1 MIHNDVLR
9 RLRYALAINDTAAIS
24 IFKLVD
30 YDMEMD
36 YLHAV
41 MKKEGEPGYLPCRD
55 KIISLFLDGL
65 IVKNRGKQEGSE
77 PRVLDAGERLSN
89 NEILR
94 KIRIAMSYKDDDM
107 IDALKRADFRI
118 SKGELSAFFRKP
130 DHRNFKPAG
139 DQVVRNLLQGM
150 VKKYR
155 PEASGNRNG
164 KSNTG
169 ASTPRKEAKG
179 KPSRDKASYSKENHR
194 QGSKPANRDGAK
206 ANSVWGKI
214 TKPTR

>member
-24 IFKLVD
+24 IFRLVD

-65 IVKNRGKQEGSE
+65 IVKNRGKQEGRE

-118 SKGELSAFFRKP
+118 SKGELSALFRKP

-155 PEASGNRNG
+155 PEASGSHNRKG
-164 KSNTG
+164 KNNSGVDTPKKEVKGKASHSKESQRQSSNTER
-169 ASTPRKEAKG
+169 S
-179 KPSRDKASYSKENHR
+179 N
-194 QGSKPANRDGAK
+194 GAK
-206 ANSVWGKI
+206 TNSVWGKI
-214 TKPTR
+214 TKPSR